1 LSGRAGLKSR
11 LKDLGYEFDEDQL
24 NSLFI
29 KFKDLADSKKEVTD
43 IDLESLIL
51 EQTRSENNKQFLT
64 LESVQVE

>member
-1 LSGRAGLKSR
+1 LRAGLKSR

-64 LESVQVE
+64 LPGQIQE